1 MAFWN
6 STVLSPNFN
15 NRFLVEIPINTGA
28 TTYTQILAKSV
39 SPMPSFQTELIGG
52 ELDQEGTG
60 YNPSTKQARVKW
72 TPITISFVNVA
83 YDPVEENLL
92 YKFFQQLYNAGYNPP
107 VQDAA
112 ANSSILISNSLIKEN
127 LSHVHIYTLR
137 PDGSKT
143 SQFKLINPI
152 ITSISVGQ
160 LSYESDDLHSFDVTF
175 NYSFV
180 EFSAEWCTIQ

>member
-1 MAFWN
+1 MAFWT
-6 STVLSPNFN
+6 STALSPNLA

-28 TTYTQILAKSV
+28 TTYSQILAKSV
-39 SPMPSFQTELIGG
+39 SPMPSFTTELIGG

-60 YNPSTKQARVKW
+60 YDPSTKQARVKW
-72 TPITISFVNVA
+72 TPITITFANVA

-92 YKFFQQLYNAGYNPP
+92 YKFFQQLYDAGYNPP
-107 VQDAA
+107 TQDAE

-143 SQFKLINPI
+143 STFKLINPI
-152 ITSISVGQ
+152 ITGMSVQ
-160 LSYESDDLHSFDVTF
+160 QVSYESDDLHTFEVTF
-175 NYSFV
+175 DYSFV
-180 EFSAEWCTIQ
+180 EFTAQWCAT